1 MAHNMKIK
9 AKLKGDVVNVKVLA
23 KHDMLTYDQA
33 KKKGKEANFITHI
46 TAKVGDKIVYDVS
59 TSQFW
64 SKNPQFKFKF
74 KGGKKGEKLDIT
86 WRDLSGKT
94 VTESK
99 KIK

>member
-1 MAHNMKIK
+1 MGNMKIK
-9 AKLKGDVVNVKVLA
+9 AKLKGDVIGVKVMA

-46 TAKVGDKIVYDVS
+46 TAKVGDKVVYDVS

-64 SKNPQFKFKF
+64 SKNPQWKFKF
-74 KGGKKGEKLDIT
+74 KGASKGDKVAIT
-86 WRDLSGKT
+86 WTDLSGKS